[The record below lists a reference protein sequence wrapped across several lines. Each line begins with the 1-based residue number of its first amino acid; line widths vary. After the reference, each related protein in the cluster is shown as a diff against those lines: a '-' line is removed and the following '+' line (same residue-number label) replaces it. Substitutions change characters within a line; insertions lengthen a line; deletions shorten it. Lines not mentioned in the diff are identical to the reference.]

1 MKFKQIIS
9 ALLLLCAATFSA
21 AQSGVLPSASCTVT
35 DRYYN
40 PLRNIISGKDNF
52 LLPVNLNDVSPY
64 FVLAVL
70 AAEDKRFFEH
80 GGVDLQSVARAA
92 WQNFSAGQVVSGAS
106 TITQQLV
113 SASKPKEKT
122 ITAKIKQAL
131 GAVKLEG
138 KLTKQQILE
147 AYFNTVNLGGNIYG
161 VEAAAKIYFN
171 NNAAGLSLSQSAFLA
186 GIIKSPVRYNPRKN
200 FSAALKR
207 RDFILEQMFK
217 NGFINGE
224 LYRAALTEKIILS
237 SSPAPFAAPHYA
249 EFISKT
255 YPCTGRVKTTID
267 GNIQLY
273 IEKLVPEYL
282 KKLEKNKVS
291 NAAVIVLDNA
301 TGDVLAFVGSADYF
315 DEKAQGFVNGVLAL
329 RQPGSALKPFVYA
342 AAFENDFLPSDKIKD
357 EDTFFEGGFRPK
369 NYDEEY
375 HGDVTLRQA
384 LGCSYNIP
392 AVAVAQKIGV
402 GRVLETLRKVGFTT
416 LTKPAQDYGLGIALG
431 NGEVSLL
438 ELANAYRALANGGV
452 WMPVR
457 FTLEPAAAQS
467 GAAHRAISAQAAF
480 MTTDILADNAA
491 RSSAFGLNS
500 PLNLPF
506 SFAAKTGTSK
516 DYRDNIAAGYNRRFT
531 AAVWTGNFNGEPM
544 RKVSGITG
552 AAPLLKD
559 IFMFLQDKYPQE
571 QAKNNNSF
579 DRPQTVLVEE
589 VCAQSG
595 LLAGKDCPLKI
606 TEVFPLGKLPKPCN
620 LTKAQHGGEALDSKA
635 AEGIIFPADGD
646 IFKADPAVP
655 QASQQL
661 LFKADA
667 QGKWF
672 VNGKEYNCNS
682 QKCFWPLTVGKF
694 NLKLVTPAKT
704 YQVNFTVLR

>member
-9 ALLLLCAATFSA
+9 CVLLLCAAVVSA
-21 AQSGVLPSASCTVT
+21 AQSGVMPSASCTVT

-52 LLPVNLNDVSPY
+52 LLPVSLNDVSPY

-80 GGVDLQSVARAA
+80 GGVDLQAVARAA
-92 WQNFSAGQVVSGAS
+92 WQNFGAGQVVSGAS

-113 SASKPKEKT
+113 SASKPKQKT

-131 GAVKLEG
+131 GALKLEG
-138 KLTKQQILE
+138 ELSKQQILE

-161 VEAAAKIYFN
+161 VEAAAKMYFN
-171 NNAAGLSLSQSAFLA
+171 NSAAGLSLSQSAFLA

-207 RDFILEQMFK
+207 RDFVLEQMFK
-217 NGFINGE
+217 NGFINAD
-224 LYRAALTEKIILS
+224 LYRAALGEKIILS

-249 EFISKT
+249 EFISKN
-255 YPCTGRVKTTID
+255 YPCAGRLKTTID

-273 IEKLVPEYL
+273 IEKIVPEYL
-282 KKLEKNKVS
+282 KKLEKHKVS

-301 TGDVLAFVGSADYF
+301 TGDILAFLGSADYF

-342 AAFENDFLPSDKIKD
+342 AAFENGFLPSDKIKD

-375 HGDVTLRQA
+375 HGDVTLRRA

-392 AVAVAQKIGV
+392 AVAVAQKLGV
-402 GRVLETLRKVGFTT
+402 GRVLETLRNVGFST
-416 LTKPAQDYGLGIALG
+416 LTKSAQDYGLGIALG

-452 WMPVR
+452 WTPVR
-457 FTLEPAAAQS
+457 FALDPAAYQT
-467 GAAHRAISAQAAF
+467 GAPHRAISAQAAF
-480 MTTDILADNAA
+480 MTTNILADNAA
-491 RSSAFGLNS
+491 RSPAFGLNS

-516 DYRDNIAAGYNRRFT
+516 DYRDNIAAGYNKRFT
-531 AAVWTGNFNGEPM
+531 AAVWTGNFDGEPM

-559 IFMFLQDKYPQE
+559 IFMFLEEQYPQA
-571 QAKNNNSF
+571 QTQKSTSF
-579 DRPQTVLVEE
+579 DKPQTITVAE

-595 LLAGKDCPLKI
+595 LLAGKNCPLKI
-606 TEVFPLGKLPKPCN
+606 TEVFPLGKLPKPCD
-620 LTKAQHGGEALDSKA
+620 LSKARHGGIEQESGAEA
-635 AEGIIFPADGD
+635 GIIFPADGD

-655 QASQQL
+655 QGSQQL
-661 LFKADA
+661 LFKAGA

-672 VNGKEYNCNS
+672 LNGSEYNCS
-682 QKCFWPLTVGKF
+682 PQKCFWPITVGKF

-704 YQVNFTVLR
+704 YQVNFTVLQ

>member
-9 ALLLLCAATFSA
+9 CVLLLCAAVVSA
-21 AQSGVLPSASCTVT
+21 AQSGVMPSASCAVT

-52 LLPVNLNDVSPY
+52 LLPVSLNDVSPY

-80 GGVDLQSVARAA
+80 GGVDLQAVARAA
-92 WQNFSAGQVVSGAS
+92 WQNFGAGQVVSGAS

-113 SASKPKEKT
+113 SASKPKQKT

-131 GAVKLEG
+131 GALKLEG
-138 KLTKQQILE
+138 ELSKQQILE

-161 VEAAAKIYFN
+161 VEAAAKMYFN
-171 NNAAGLSLSQSAFLA
+171 NSAAGLSLSQSAFLA

-207 RDFILEQMFK
+207 RAFVLEQMFK

-224 LYRAALTEKIILS
+224 LYRAALGEKIILS

-249 EFISKT
+249 EFISKN
-255 YPCTGRVKTTID
+255 YPCAGRLKTTID

-273 IEKLVPEYL
+273 IEKIVPEYL
-282 KKLEKNKVS
+282 KKLEKHKVS

-301 TGDVLAFVGSADYF
+301 TGDILAFLGSADYF

-342 AAFENDFLPSDKIKD
+342 AAFENGFLPSDKIKD

-375 HGDVTLRQA
+375 HGDVTLRRA

-392 AVAVAQKIGV
+392 AVAVAQKLGV
-402 GRVLETLRKVGFTT
+402 GRVLETLRNVGFST

-452 WMPVR
+452 WTPVR
-457 FTLEPAAAQS
+457 FALDPAAYQT
-467 GAAHRAISAQAAF
+467 GAPHRAISAQAAF
-480 MTTDILADNAA
+480 MTTNILADNAA
-491 RSSAFGLNS
+491 RSPAFGLNS

-516 DYRDNIAAGYNRRFT
+516 DYRDNIAAGYNKRFT
-531 AAVWTGNFNGEPM
+531 AAVWTGNFDGEPM

-559 IFMFLQDKYPQE
+559 IFMFLEEQYPQA
-571 QAKNNNSF
+571 QTQKNTSF
-579 DRPQTVLVEE
+579 DKPQTITVAE

-595 LLAGKDCPLKI
+595 FLAGKNCPLKI
-606 TEVFPLGKLPKPCN
+606 TEVFPLGKLPKPCD
-620 LTKAQHGGEALDSKA
+620 LSKARHGGIEQESGAEA
-635 AEGIIFPADGD
+635 GIIFPADGD

-655 QASQQL
+655 QGSQQL
-661 LFKADA
+661 LFKAGA

-672 VNGKEYNCNS
+672 LNGSEYNCS
-682 QKCFWPLTVGKF
+682 PQKCFWPITVGKF

-704 YQVNFTVLR
+704 YQVNFTVLK